1 MPIADRYGE
10 FIYHNFKIIYQSFES
25 SMQKLTMGEA
35 EMFFLNIVLYAP
47 KAW

>member
-1 MPIADRYGE
+1 MVNL
-10 FIYHNFKIIYQSFES
+10 FITTSKIIYQSFES